1 MVTATTGVDA
11 TLLEP
16 LFEAQRANQYFVA
29 ESTAAERIRKL
40 RQLGEVVLR
49 HQAEI
54 REALYND
61 YRRPSAEVDLVE
73 IFPITSKIKHACRHL
88 RRWMAPHKVP
98 TPLSMFGASSWVQ
111 YEPKGVCL
119 IMGPWNYPIQLVLGP
134 LVSAVAAGNTAVIKP
149 SEVTPHSSAVVRK
162 IVSEVFEEDEVAV
175 VEGDVDT
182 ATVLLGL
189 PFNHIFFT
197 GSPEI
202 GKIVMASAS
211 RNLAS
216 VTLELGGKS
225 PTIIDETAD
234 LEKAVLRVA
243 SVKFQNNGQ
252 ICLAPD
258 YVLVHESRK
267 KDFIDAMKKQIS
279 KFYGDNASMSESYM
293 RMVNH
298 RNFER
303 VRGYLEDSINAGA
316 RVVYGGQ
323 SDENQNYLEPTLVVD
338 VPMDS
343 ALMQNEIFGPVL
355 PVIGYRD
362 LSEAIDLIRSKEK
375 PLALYI
381 YSRSRKNISRI
392 LKSTRAGGTCI
403 NHSAIH
409 FFNPNLPFGGS
420 NHSGTGKTHGR
431 YGFITFSNERAVY
444 RQVLPTLLDKLV
456 PPYSN
461 SKLKLINRILKWF

>member
-11 TLLEP
+11 TLLER
-16 LFEAQRANQYFVA
+16 LFEAQRANQYHVA
-29 ESTAAERIRKL
+29 ESTAAERIQKLRKL
-40 RQLGEVVLR
+40 AGAVMR
-49 HQAEI
+49 HQKEI
-54 REALYND
+54 REALYKD
-61 YRRPSAEVDLVE
+61 YKRPAAEVDLVE
-73 IFPITSKIKHACRHL
+73 IFPITSKIKHARRHL
-88 RRWMAPHKVP
+88 RRWMAPHKVA
-98 TPLSMFGASSWVQ
+98 TPLHMFGSSSWVQ

-134 LVSAVAAGNTAVIKP
+134 LISAIAAGNTAFIKP
-149 SEVTPHSSAVVRK
+149 SEITPHSSAVVKK
-162 IVSEVFEEDEVAV
+162 IVSEVFDENEVTV
-175 VEGDVDT
+175 VEGEVDT
-182 ATVLLGL
+182 ATALLRL
-189 PFNHIFFT
+189 PFHHIFFT

-211 RNLAS
+211 KNLAS

-234 LEKAVLRVA
+234 LEKAALRVA
-243 SVKFQNNGQ
+243 SIKFQNNGQ

-258 YVLVHESRK
+258 YVLIHETRK
-267 KDFIDAMKKQIS
+267 KEFIDAMSRQLS
-279 KFYGDNASMSESYM
+279 KFYGKDPAASGSYM
-293 RMVNH
+293 RMVNR

-303 VRGYLEDSINAGA
+303 VSNYLEDSLNAGA
-316 RVVYGGQ
+316 TVAYGGQ
-323 SDENQNYLEPTLVVD
+323 TDEKQNYLAPTLVVD
-338 VPMDS
+338 VPLDS
-343 ALMQNEIFGPVL
+343 PLMQNEIFGPVL
-355 PVIGYRD
+355 PVIGFRD
-362 LSEAIDLIRSKEK
+362 LGEAIDLIRSKEK

-381 YSRSRKNISRI
+381 YSKSKSNINRI

-420 NHSGTGKTHGR
+420 NYSGTGKTHGR
-431 YGFITFSNERAVY
+431 YGFISFANERAVY

-461 SKLKLINRILKWF
+461 SKLNLIDRIVRWF